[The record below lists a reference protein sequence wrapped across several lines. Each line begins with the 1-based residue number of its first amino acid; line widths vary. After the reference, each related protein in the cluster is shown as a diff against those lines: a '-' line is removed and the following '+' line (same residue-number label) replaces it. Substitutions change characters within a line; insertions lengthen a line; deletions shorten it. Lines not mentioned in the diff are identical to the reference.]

1 MEVPGRF
8 DPPQQIREVVLV
20 GCGGT
25 GAVLA
30 RCLCRIV
37 YDLKRRRKH
46 APSIKFVDPDR
57 VEPKNVGRQMF
68 TQADADAA
76 AFKAEVHARRF
87 NYGLGLDVSWY
98 GERFEV
104 ERHASPYSLVCG
116 CVDNHLARR
125 ELAKHEGL
133 WLDCGNHVDSGQVI
147 LGNTSS
153 LERLQGGAK
162 DGVYRY
168 LPNAALLFPALL
180 DPEPEPAPQSAVSC
194 AELLEAAEQDLLIND
209 LVATAAAHYLYKLLN
224 HEPISTF
231 LTFCDAGAYGLN
243 LKSIPVTRENLHT
256 YMELA
261 ER

>member
-1 MEVPGRF
+1 MEIPGRF

-46 APSIKFVDPDR
+46 APSIKFVDFDKIE
-57 VEPKNVGRQMF
+57 VKNCGRQSYVVG
-68 TQADADAA
+68 DLGR
-76 AFKAEVHARRF
+76 FKAEVLACRF
-87 NYGLGLDVSWY
+87 NYGLGLDVAWY
-98 GERFEV
+98 GEPFDAD
-104 ERHASPYSLVCG
+104 RHASPYSLVCG

-125 ELAKHEGL
+125 ELAKHEGI
-133 WLDCGNHVDSGQVI
+133 WLECGNHRDAGTVC
-147 LGNTSS
+147 LGNAND
-153 LERLQGGAK
+153 LESIQRGAK

-168 LPNAALLFPALL
+168 LPHAALLFPALL
-180 DPEPEPAPQSAVSC
+180 EPEPIPEPQPAASC
-194 AELLEAAEQDLLIND
+194 PELLERGDQHLLIND

-231 LTFCDAGAYGLN
+231 LTFCDAASLN
-243 LKSIPVTRENLHT
+243 VKSIPLTRENLHT
-256 YMELA
+256 YVGLA